1 MKESFSFLPVQAS
14 VHAGRVDAIY
24 FALIGVTTV
33 FVILIAVAMLY
44 FAIRYRRTS
53 TNQTGVEGHE
63 TWVLEVTWSVIPLI
77 IGLGLFGWGAV
88 VFLDVYSDAPKDA
101 MEVAVVG
108 KQWMWK
114 VQHPNG
120 RREINDLHVPAG
132 KPVKLTMVSEDVIHS
147 FYIPALRIKHDVL
160 PGRYTSLW
168 FQADLP
174 GVYHLFCAEYC
185 GTQHSG
191 MIGRVFVLEPT
202 AYVDWLAGTAGE
214 GSPVINGKTLL
225 STLGCVACHRKG
237 SGQMG
242 PLLEGI
248 YGGKVRLQDGSTV
261 VADDNY
267 LRESILNPNAK
278 IVAGFQP
285 LMPSFQGR
293 VSEEDILQI
302 LSYIK
307 ASGTSETT
315 QRTRADSGVR
325 GNKP

>member
-1 MKESFSFLPVQAS
+1 MKESFSFLPIQAS
-14 VHAGRVDAIY
+14 VHAGRVDALY
-24 FALIGVTTV
+24 FALIGITTL
-33 FVILIAVAMLY
+33 FVVLIAAAMLY
-44 FAIRYRRTS
+44 FAIRYRRTPS
-53 TNQTGVEGHE
+53 NQTGVEGKE
-63 TWVLEVTWSVIPLI
+63 TWALEVTWSVIPLL
-77 IGLGLFGWGAV
+77 IGLGLFVWGAV

-114 VQHPNG
+114 VQQPNG
-120 RREINDLHVPAG
+120 RREINDLHVPAS

-160 PGRYTSLW
+160 PGRYTSIW
-168 FQADLP
+168 FQAERP

-191 MIGRVFVLEPT
+191 MIGRLFVMEPT
-202 AYVDWLAGTAGE
+202 AYADWLAGAQTTG
-214 GSPVINGKTLL
+214 GPVTNGKTLL
-225 STLGCVACHRKG
+225 STLGCIACHRKD
-237 SGQMG
+237 SGKMG
-242 PLLEGI
+242 PRLEGI
-248 YGGKVRLQDGSTV
+248 YGTNVRLQDGTTV
-261 VADDNY
+261 NVDDNY

-278 IVAGFQP
+278 LVAGFQP

-307 ASGTSETT
+307 SSGTQSASSSGTSGGKE
-315 QRTRADSGVR
+315 G
-325 GNKP
+325 KP